1 MPTHVDIQRNRTTM
15 DKQMMYDYNSIKS
28 FWTKF
33 FKDWQEDAKNYQ
45 KEVSEFWENFF
56 KQK

>member
-1 MPTHVDIQRNRTTM
+1 M

-33 FKDWQEDAKNYQ
+33 YKDWQEDAKSYQ
-45 KEVSEFWENFF
+45 EQVAEFWKDFF
-56 KQK
+56 KQNKK

>member
-1 MPTHVDIQRNRTTM
+1 M

-33 FKDWQEDAKNYQ
+33 FKDWQQDVKESQ
-45 KEVSEFWENFF
+45 KEIFKYWSDFF
-56 KQK
+56 NK

>member
-1 MPTHVDIQRNRTTM
+1 M

-33 FKDWQEDAKNYQ
+33 YKDWAEDAKSYQ
-45 KEVSEFWENFF
+45 EQVAI
-56 KQK
+56 KQF